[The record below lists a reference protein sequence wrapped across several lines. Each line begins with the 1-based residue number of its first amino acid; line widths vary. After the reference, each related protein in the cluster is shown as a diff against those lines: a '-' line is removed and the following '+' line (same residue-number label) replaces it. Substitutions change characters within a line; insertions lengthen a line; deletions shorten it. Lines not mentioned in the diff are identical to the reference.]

1 MIQISDKEYNKL
13 SWRDIDGARVDT
25 LFTGSRVV
33 GAEPTD
39 YPDTDA
45 ITLYLEDAKGN
56 ITALEIGADRY
67 TLDPVDN
74 PFYMRITEIKREGAT
89 A

>member
-1 MIQISDKEYNKL
+1 MIQITDAEYNKL
-13 SWRDIDGARVDT
+13 KWTTVDGERVDT

-45 ITLYLEDAKGN
+45 ITLYLEDGEGI
-56 ITALEIGADRY
+56 ITALEIGIDRF
-67 TLDPVDN
+67 TIEPLEN
-74 PFYMRITEIKREGAT
+74 PFYIKKTIIRGLT